1 MSDRDALQ
9 WEPAPAPA
17 EHARLLVVL
26 EELRARALRGDV
38 LPADLA
44 EKAWEACTAALQNT
58 RQRQQHQLEDILSAV
73 SRLAAHDFAHRMR
86 EPNGDDIS
94 DYIVHGVNMLA
105 EVLEETTVSRRYLDA
120 IVDTMVDAL
129 LVVSPSGIMHANAAA
144 VAQLGGP
151 GARLRGAPLE
161 RFMRLDDEAGTALR
175 YDALRERCKG
185 GPVRDLAVKLMCAN
199 GRAVTA
205 SVNASLLENSPGGG
219 DQIVLVVRDMTEVLG
234 LLQAAHQA
242 VAEKSRFLAS
252 VSHEMRTPMHG
263 VIAMTSLLLQ
273 NEERGPQRER
283 LEVVQRSAGALV
295 SLVDDL
301 LQLSKLDAGRTQL
314 ELGDVSLAALT
325 QDVVAL
331 LSSKGQQA
339 SLAVTAQ
346 LDARVPERVR
356 ADEGRLR
363 QVLVNLIGN
372 AIKFTERGSVEV
384 IVSVLVRASRAATVR
399 FEVVDTGI
407 GIPEAEIASI
417 FEPFIQATS
426 ERGRFGGTGL
436 GLTISRH
443 LVRLMGSD
451 LACQSTVGAGS
462 RFWFDLDLDLS
473 EEGSPV
479 ASIADGQAAATPDR
493 SRSWHGAGR
502 VLIADDEPSNRA
514 VLVAMVQ
521 SLGPDAE
528 AVANGRDAA
537 EAVASGAYD
546 LVLMDWEMPEMNGV
560 QATRAIRA
568 RESGGIR
575 VPIVCLT
582 GHATELIRSAVQQ
595 AGFDGCMQKPFLLS
609 QLTEV
614 LSRYLRES
622 SNG

>member
-26 EELRARALRGDV
+26 DELRTRALRGDV

-58 RQRQQHQLEDILSAV
+58 RQRQQQQLEDILSAV
-73 SRLAAHDFAHRMR
+73 SRLAAHDFRHRMR
-86 EPNGDDIS
+86 EPSGDDIS

-120 IVDTMVDAL
+120 IVDTMVDPL
-129 LVVSPSGIMHANAAA
+129 LVVSGSGIMHANATA
-144 VAQLGGP
+144 VAQLGGS
-151 GARLRGAPLE
+151 GARLRGLPLE
-161 RFMRLDDEAGTALR
+161 RYMRLDDEPGTALC
-175 YDALRERCKG
+175 YAALRERCMG
-185 GPVRDLAVKLMCAN
+185 GPVRDLAVKLLCAG
-199 GRAVTA
+199 GRVVTA

-219 DQIVLVVRDMTEVLG
+219 DQVVLVMRDMTEVLG
-234 LLQAAHQA
+234 LLDAAHKA
-242 VAEKSRFLAS
+242 VADKSRFLAS
-252 VSHEMRTPMHG
+252 VSHEMRTPMQG

-273 NEERGPQRER
+273 NEDRVGQRER
-283 LEVVQRSAGALV
+283 LEVVQRSASALV

-301 LQLSKLDAGRTQL
+301 LQLSKLDAGRAEL
-314 ELGDVSLAALT
+314 ELGDVSLASLT
-325 QDVVAL
+325 RDVVAL
-331 LSSKGQQA
+331 LASKGEQA
-339 SLAVTAQ
+339 GLKIEAQ
-346 LDARVPERVR
+346 LDRLLPDRVR
-356 ADEGRLR
+356 ADAGRLR
-363 QVLVNLIGN
+363 QVLLNLLGN
-372 AIKFTERGSVEV
+372 AIKFTEQGQVDVVVTVLARASTAATIRIEV
-384 IVSVLVRASRAATVR
+384 I
-399 FEVVDTGI
+399 DTGI
-407 GIPEAEIASI
+407 GIAEGQIASV
-417 FEPFIQATS
+417 FEPFVQAA
-426 ERGRFGGTGL
+426 GDQARFGGTGL

-451 LACQSTVGAGS
+451 LLCESALGRGS
-462 RFWFDLDLDLS
+462 RFWFDLDL
-473 EEGSPV
+473 EVG
-479 ASIADGQAAATPDR
+479 T
-493 SRSWHGAGR
+493 SRPAPLHERPRTWHGTGR

-514 VLVAMVQ
+514 VLVAMI
-521 SLGPDAE
+521 
-528 AVANGRDAA
+528 NGRDAA
-537 EAVASGAYD
+537 EAVANGSYD

-568 RESGGIR
+568 RESHGTR

-582 GHATELIRSAVQQ
+582 GHATELIRSAIQQ

-622 SNG
+622 PNG